1 MQVVMRVFR
10 YKLKKLI
17 SVEESDQFLLTMYNA
32 LLKTVRLIVSTYK

>member
-1 MQVVMRVFR
+1 MRVFR

-32 LLKTVRLIVSTYK
+32 LLETVRPIVSTYK